1 MSSKRDTVP
10 VAGDLFDAVLDATA
24 SPIVVADADG
34 QLVRWNRVCERLTG
48 YRADELR
55 GENGLLALTPVDEH
69 PLVIGILKRLID
81 GESPVVAELH
91 WRTRSGDMRLIR
103 WSTTGLTGPDG
114 RVTHVVSNG
123 TDVTEEEREVAGRA
137 AAEERLSLAFDSAP
151 IGMALS
157 GADGLFVR
165 VNRVLCEMTGYSEAE
180 LLQRSFADL
189 AHPEET
195 DSTQIERRFARADGA
210 ELWVEVHTSDVPGP
224 DGASLGVLG
233 QIVDVTGRRQLENRL
248 RHLAD
253 HDSLTGLIN
262 RRRFEEELERHVSH
276 GRRYGM
282 DGALLVLDLD
292 GFKDVND
299 QYGHRAGDRVLAG
312 VAAVLRNRLRA
323 TDVVARFGGDEF
335 AVLLPHAQ
343 APEAEKVAKTIAEAI
358 ATEVT
363 VPGGHLSASVGF
375 ALFEEGVLSPDDV
388 LSAADAAMYAKK
400 GGGRPGGGGGGRH
413 LRPVD

>member
-1 MSSKRDTVP
+1 
-10 VAGDLFDAVLDATA
+10 G
-24 SPIVVADADG
+24 
-34 QLVRWNRVCERLTG
+34 
-48 YRADELR
+48 
-55 GENGLLALTPVDEH
+55 
-69 PLVIGILKRLID
+69 
-81 GESPVVAELH
+81 
-91 WRTRSGDMRLIR
+91 
-103 WSTTGLTGPDG
+103 
-114 RVTHVVSNG
+114 
-123 TDVTEEEREVAGRA
+123 
-137 AAEERLSLAFDSAP
+137 
-151 IGMALS
+151 
-157 GADGLFVR
+157 
-165 VNRVLCEMTGYSEAE
+165 VLC
-180 LLQRSFADL
+180 
-189 AHPEET
+189 
-195 DSTQIERRFARADGA
+195 
-210 ELWVEVHTSDVPGP
+210 
-224 DGASLGVLG
+224 
-233 QIVDVTGRRQLENRL
+233 QIVDVTGRRQLEDRL

-343 APEAEKVAKTIAEAI
+343 APEATNVAKTIAEAI
-358 ATEVT
+358 ASEVT

>member
-24 SPIVVADADG
+24 SLIVVADAEG
-34 QLVRWNRVCERLTG
+34 QLVRWNRSCERLTG

-55 GENGLLALTPVDEH
+55 GENGLLALMPADEH
-69 PLVIGILKRLID
+69 ELAIEILKRLID
-81 GESPVVAELH
+81 GESPVVTEVH
-91 WRTRSGDMRLIR
+91 WRTRSGDTRLIR
-103 WSTTGLTGPDG
+103 WSTTALTGPDG
-114 RVTHVVSNG
+114 RVTHAVSNG
-123 TDVTEEEREVAGRA
+123 TDVTETEREAAGRA
-137 AAEERLSLAFDSAP
+137 AAEERLSLAFDGAP
-151 IGMALS
+151 IGMAL
-157 GADGLFVR
+157 ADVDGRFVR
-165 VNRVLCEMTGYSEAE
+165 VNRVLCDMTGYTEAE
-180 LLQRSFADL
+180 LLQRSFAEL
-189 AHPEET
+189 VHPDDA
-195 DSTQIERRFARADGA
+195 DSTQLERRFVRANGD
-210 ELWVEVHTSDVPGP
+210 ELWVEVHTSNVPGP
-224 DGASLGVLG
+224 DGGSLGVLG
-233 QIVDVTGRRQLENRL
+233 QIVDVSGRRQLEDRL

-299 QYGHRAGDRVLAG
+299 QYGHRAGDRVLAS
-312 VAAVLRNRLRA
+312 VAAVLRKRLRE
-323 TDVVARFGGDEF
+323 TDLVARFGGDEF
-335 AVLLPHAQ
+335 AVLLPHA
-343 APEAEKVAKTIAEAI
+343 AAADAKNVAQTLAEAI

-375 ALFEEGVLSPDDV
+375 AVFEEGVLSPDDV

-400 GGGRPGGGGGGRH
+400 GGGRPGGGGRH